1 MKNLRGF
8 AQAVR
13 HDKVFGN
20 WTLRQMGFFNKV
32 LGASHFEG
40 LLRPLTMW
48 HAYIVISKASH
59 NKRFD
64 SVPINQIV
72 EATLI

>member
-1 MKNLRGF
+1 MKVWGF
-8 AQAVR
+8 TEPVR

-20 WTLRQMGFFNKV
+20 WTLNQIGFFIIV
-32 LGASHFEG
+32 LGVSYLEG
-40 LLRPLTMW
+40 LRRPLTLW

-64 SVPINQIV
+64 NVSINQIV